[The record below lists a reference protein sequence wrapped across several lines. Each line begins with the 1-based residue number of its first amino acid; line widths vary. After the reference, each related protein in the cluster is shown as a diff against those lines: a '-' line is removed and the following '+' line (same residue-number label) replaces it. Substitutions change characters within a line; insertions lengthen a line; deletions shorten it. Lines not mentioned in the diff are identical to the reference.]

1 MALKIISDGQKRTKV
16 RGIGEM
22 NLNIV
27 ALVRKMQLK
36 RQLRLYRTN
45 IKVDKNTILDKAIL
59 ELRAPVKNRIF
70 LEIGENCFLQN
81 QFIFEK
87 SSGFIKIGNGV
98 HIGAGTKMISIN
110 EIEIGNDVTIAWD
123 CTIYDHNSHSIYWE
137 NRKNDTKQEISDYKE
152 TGNSIINKNW
162 ADVVSKPI
170 KIKDKAWIGFGVT
183 ILKGVTIG
191 EGAVVAA
198 GSVVAKDVPDYVVV
212 GGNPATF
219 IKDIKER

>member
-1 MALKIISDGQKRTKV
+1 MGKKGTEV
-16 RGIGEM
+16 RGIDEM
-22 NLNIV
+22 NLSIV

-45 IKVDKNTILDKAIL
+45 IKVDKNTILDQAMV
-59 ELRAPVKNRIF
+59 ELRDPVKDRIF

-81 QFIFEK
+81 QFVFEK
-87 SSGFIKIGNGV
+87 DSGYIKIGNGV
-98 HIGAGTKMISIN
+98 HIGSGTKIISIN
-110 EIEIGNDVTIAWD
+110 KIEVGNDVIIAWD

-137 NRKNDTKQEISDYKE
+137 KRKNDTKQEIADYNE
-152 TGNSIINKNW
+152 NGNSILNKNW

-198 GSVVAKDVPDYVVV
+198 GSVVTKDVPDYVVV
-212 GGNPATF
+212 GGNPAT
-219 IKDIKER
+219 ILKQIKER